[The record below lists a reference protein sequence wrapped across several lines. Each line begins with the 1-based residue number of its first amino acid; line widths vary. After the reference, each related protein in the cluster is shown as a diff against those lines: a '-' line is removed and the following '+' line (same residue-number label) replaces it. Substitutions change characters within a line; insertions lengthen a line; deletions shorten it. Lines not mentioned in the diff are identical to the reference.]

1 MAKTQLVTLT
11 AVTVG
16 VVMASI
22 AQGVLAPA
30 LANDV
35 VLRMAVP
42 DWPPTR
48 IMKDLTDK
56 TYKAPS
62 GNHVTLEPDFIP
74 WPDYYT
80 RLAASLTSGEKKYNM
95 AVSDSQ
101 WLGAFIEGGYYLKIN
116 KYVDADPGLQA
127 VFKDLHPAVKDSY
140 STYPYKTD
148 NLYGFPQMPDILVSY
163 YRKDIFCDETEQKN
177 FMAKYKYKL
186 PCSGEEMDQTSWD
199 MFKDY
204 GEFFMRKKGEM
215 LAGKSLDDDFYGV
228 EFQAGKGYD
237 FSTSTVLEFLWQHGG
252 DIWDE
257 TKAPNAHAVGVVNS
271 PVAVQSFEHML
282 SLLKYMP
289 PVVKTGGLDIF
300 KTDELFRE
308 GKVALNVN
316 WIGFAESAITPAT
329 SKVADKVAFAQIPG
343 LKTDKG
349 NVKWSVIGGQPFVL
363 MTWNTEDLN
372 KEALDFCKWWLSKE
386 TQIAFAKAGG
396 QSALKSVYT
405 DPTYLT
411 FRPWNRAWGPQ
422 LDWQKD
428 FWHVPEFFELLTEQ
442 QEQYDKAITGQ
453 QDAKTTLDTVA
464 AFQEKLLKESG
475 RIK

>member
-1 MAKTQLVTLT
+1 VDQERLLT
-11 AVTVG
+11 AIIEARPG
-16 VVMASI
+16 
-22 AQGVLAPA
+22 PA
-30 LANDV
+30 DV
-35 VLRMAVP
+35 VYVERRGEEYGCRVSGP
-42 DWPPTR
+42 EE
-48 IMKDLTDK
+48 DLLL
-56 TYKAPS
+56 
-62 GNHVTLEPDFIP
+62 GGV
-74 WPDYYT
+74 
-80 RLAASLTSGEKKYNM
+80 AAEFPEVWIYWSGEWP
-95 AVSDSQ
+95 A
-101 WLGAFIEGGYYLKIN
+101 E
-116 KYVDADPGLQA
+116 DPDRQQA

-271 PVAVQSFEHML
+271 PVAIQSFEHML

-343 LKTDKG
+343 LKTDQG

-411 FRPWNRAWGPQ
+411 FRPWNRTWGPQ

>member
-1 MAKTQLVTLT
+1 
-11 AVTVG
+11 
-16 VVMASI
+16 MASI

-101 WLGAFIEGGYYLKIN
+101 WLGAFIEGGYFLKIN

-127 VFKDLHPAVKDSY
+127 GFQGPPPALKDSY
-140 STYPYKTD
+140 STHPYKTA
-148 NLYGFPQMPDILVSY
+148 NLYRLPPNADIPLSSS
-163 YRKDIFCDETEQKN
+163 RTAIFSST
-177 FMAKYKYKL
+177 
-186 PCSGEEMDQTSWD
+186 
-199 MFKDY
+199 
-204 GEFFMRKKGEM
+204 
-215 LAGKSLDDDFYGV
+215 KSV
-228 EFQAGKGYD
+228 
-237 FSTSTVLEFLWQHGG
+237 FSSLWQHGG

-257 TKAPNAHAVGVVNS
+257 RKAPASHATGVVNS
-271 PVAVQSFEHML
+271 PVAIQSFEHML

-349 NVKWSVIGGQPFVL
+349 NVKWSVIGGQPFVPL
-363 MTWNTEDLN
+363 TWNTEDLN

-386 TQIAFAKAGG
+386 TQVAFAKAGG
-396 QSALKSVYT
+396 QSALKSGYT

-411 FRPWNRAWGPQ
+411 FRPWNRAWGP
-422 LDWQKD
+422 
-428 FWHVPEFFELLTEQ
+428 P
-442 QEQYDKAITGQ
+442 
-453 QDAKTTLDTVA
+453 
-464 AFQEKLLKESG
+464 
-475 RIK
+475 

>member
-1 MAKTQLVTLT
+1 MARTRRLTLT
-11 AVTVG
+11 AATIG
-16 VVMASI
+16 ATMAGI
-22 AQGVLAPA
+22 AAGALAPA
-30 LANDV
+30 HAKDV

-48 IMKDLTDK
+48 IMKDLADK

-62 GNHVTLEPDFIP
+62 GNTVTLEPDFIP

-116 KYVDADPGLQA
+116 KFVDADPGLQK
-127 VFKDLHPAVKDSY
+127 VFAELHPAVKDSY
-140 STYPYKTD
+140 STYPYKSD
-148 NLYGFPQMPDILVSY
+148 NLYGFPQMPDIIVTY

-186 PCSGEEMDQTSWD
+186 PCTGEEMDQITWD
-199 MFKDY
+199 NFRDF
-204 GEFFMRKKGEM
+204 GDFFLRKKGDM
-215 LAGKSLDDDFYGV
+215 LAGKPADDDFYGV

-237 FSTSTVLEFLWQHGG
+237 FSTTTVYEFLWQHGG

-257 TKAPNAHAVGVVNS
+257 TKAPAAHAVGVVNS
-271 PVAVQSFEHML
+271 PVAVESFEHML

-308 GKVALNVN
+308 GKVALNLN
-316 WIGFAESAITPAT
+316 WIGFAESSITPAT
-329 SKVADKVAFAQIPG
+329 SKVVDKVAFAQMPG

-349 NVKWSVIGGQPFVL
+349 IVKWSVIGGQPFVL
-363 MTWNTEDLN
+363 MTWNTDEQT
-372 KEALDFCKWWLSKE
+372 KEALDFVKWWLS
-386 TQIAFAKAGG
+386 TPIQIAFAKAGG
-396 QSALKSVYT
+396 QSAVKSVYN
-405 DPTYLT
+405 DPQYLT

-428 FWHVPEFFELLTEQ
+428 FWHVPEFFELLTQ
-442 QEQYDKAITGQ
+442 QQDQFDKAITGQ
-453 QDAKTTLDTVA
+453 QNAKTTLDNVA
-464 AFQEKLLKESG
+464 NFQEKLLKESG